1 MSTDTREVF
10 GGKSFANL
18 LEDIYTNSAKKKK
31 QIEILINELRPLI
44 QNVNEAAVIVP
55 LIKDYLEVGVRNDEQ
70 LVKMAAVFQKYA
82 AAEDR
87 VDILSKTGGG
97 GGILSEQEKEDLLKE
112 VAEVALHGKNLKDD
126 QRDIQKELDDLKIT
140 SDGVTH
146 SASASAS
153 GSGDN

>member
-18 LEDIYTNSAKKKK
+18 LKDIYNNQAHKKK

-70 LVKMAAVFQKYA
+70 LVKMAGVFQKYIA
-82 AAEDR
+82 AIDRAEA
-87 VDILSKTGGG
+87 IGKPGNT
-97 GGILSEQEKEDLLKE
+97 GILTDIEKEDLLKDVQNE
-112 VAEVALHGKNLKDD
+112 LLKDEKIEEEED
-126 QRDIQKELDDLKIT
+126 KIEKELNELITKSDDIKNSL
-140 SDGVTH
+140 SD
-146 SASASAS
+146 S
-153 GSGDN
+153 GESNVL

>member
-146 SASASAS
+146 SAS

>member
-70 LVKMAAVFQKYA
+70 LVKMASVFQKYV

-87 VDILSKTGGG
+87 VDTLNKSGGG
-97 GGILSEQEKEDLLKE
+97 GGILSEREKDDLLKE
-112 VAEVALHGKNLKDD
+112 VAEVASQGDDLKKE

-140 SDGVTH
+140 ADGVTH
-146 SASASAS
+146 SAS

>member
-1 MSTDTREVF
+1 MNIDTREVF
-10 GGKSFANL
+10 GGKSFADL
-18 LEDIYTNSAKKKK
+18 LKDIYDNSAKKRK

-70 LVKMAAVFQKYA
+70 LVKLASVFQKYV

-87 VDILSKTGGG
+87 TDAFGKATGG
-97 GGILSEQEKEDLLKE
+97 GGILTAQEKEDLLRE
-112 VAEVALHGKNLKDD
+112 VATEMFKDEKIEEA
-126 QRDIQKELDDLKIT
+126 QSDIQKELTTLISK
-140 SDGVTH
+140 SDEVKSTT
-146 SASASAS
+146 S